1 MLIAYRKGLEERPD
15 DLSLLSTWQQFAGP
29 CHAFPRKREATVK
42 FTLYNYC
49 HLLGVG
55 PADLT
60 WMPES
65 LHQTFGP
72 FRSLPRTD

>member
-1 MLIAYRKGLEERPD
+1 MLTAYRNCPQERPD
-15 DLSLLSTWQQFAGP
+15 DLILLSVWQQRTGP
-29 CHAFPRKREATVK
+29 CHAFPRKSEASVK

-72 FRSLPRTD
+72 FRSMPRTD